1 MAFSEI
7 GKKRIPKW
15 LPTALCIVSAVLIAL
30 SCILGLAM
38 KQKKEE
44 EAKRVSGGTFV
55 TDGFETVSTV
65 KSVDGKFNVFLDTK
79 SGKWGI
85 KSPDGIT
92 KEQPQNTKF
101 NILCDKWR
109 SNRYVVESPLSEYLL
124 LVDTSSM
131 TISTR
136 QYHGA
141 EKPTEIP
148 CWSEKDDHL
157 AWFDELGYNGKIKA
171 GELELKKGL
180 YPVSNGA
187 ENASKWGYINENY
200 MLEIALAYEGA
211 MDYSEGIAA
220 VMKDGKWGYINEIG
234 ASVLGFEYE
243 SVSECD
249 LLGRSIAFSF
259 EKGLAPVKKNGKY
272 GIINIKGEEA
282 VSFVFD
288 RILQGR
294 DGKYVALKEGK
305 WGILT
310 VDKELI
316 EAATEGQ
323 TAKETAPAGPAIS
336 AGKFVVKTSGSVL
349 NMRMTAEPD
358 SSVVGKLP
366 NGTVVEVI
374 EAVPGRAY
382 ISYKNTKGWVSSDFL
397 KEYTEPTTAV
407 QNSTNAENSTVSER

>member
-1 MAFSEI
+1 MAFSEN

-15 LPTALCIVSAVLIAL
+15 LPAALCIIVAVLIAMC
-30 SCILGLAM
+30 CIFCLAM

-65 KSVDGKFNVFLDTK
+65 KSVDGKFDVFLDSK
-79 SGKWGI
+79 SEKWGI
-85 KSPDGIT
+85 KTPDGIT
-92 KEQPQNTKF
+92 KEQPRNTKF

-109 SNRYVVESPLSEYLL
+109 KNRYVVEGPLSEYLL
-124 LVDTSSM
+124 LVDIKSM
-131 TISTR
+131 TVSTR

-171 GELELKKGL
+171 GELELQKGL
-180 YPVSNGA
+180 YPVSNGM

-211 MDYSEGIAA
+211 MEFSEGIAA
-220 VMKDGKWGYINEIG
+220 VQKDGKWGYINEIG

-249 LLGRSIAFSF
+249 LLGRDIAFSF
-259 EKGLAPVKKNGKY
+259 EHGLVPVKKNGKY
-272 GIINIKGEEA
+272 GVINIKGDTV

-294 DGKYVALKEGK
+294 DGKYIALKDEK

-323 TAKETAPAGPAIS
+323 TTTKAVPTGPALS

-349 NMRMTAEPD
+349 NMRMTAETGA
-358 SSVVGKLP
+358 SVVGKLP
-366 NGTVVEVI
+366 NGTVVEVT
-374 EAVPGRAY
+374 ESVSGWAY
-382 ISYKNTKGWVSSDFL
+382 VKYKNTMGWVSADFL
-397 KEYTEPTTAV
+397 IEYAEPSTAV
-407 QNSTNAENSTVSER
+407 QMPSIAENNTKSER